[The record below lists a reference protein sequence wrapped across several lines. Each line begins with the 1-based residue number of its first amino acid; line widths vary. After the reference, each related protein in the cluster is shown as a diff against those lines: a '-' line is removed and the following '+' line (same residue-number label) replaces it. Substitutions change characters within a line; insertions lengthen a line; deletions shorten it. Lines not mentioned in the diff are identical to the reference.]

1 MKAILT
7 ILFLSLF
14 KITLIS
20 QCASYYIYESFS
32 TTLPTQKGTWTANS
46 MVAGTTP
53 VRTGTTNLT
62 FNGVGDWIRL
72 PLVAN
77 PGVIS
82 FWYRRSTNTT
92 AWTLNVQTS
101 SNGTTWTT
109 RGSVTGPTTTY
120 QQYTLNIGALG
131 LTNVFIRLIDA
142 RASGAQERYVD
153 DLSLTSTSSVDN
165 TLIPF
170 LSSCSNSL
178 SSGDLYNITDNGG
191 PAGPIAAGY
200 SNNIDRTIT
209 ITPSDNTKKVNLM
222 FTQMDLEIDYDYL
235 YIYNGPSTAS
245 PLIAT
250 ITGTVIPSDIISS
263 STNGE
268 ITIRWTTDISNVGA
282 WGGFFIEASI
292 ITPLPVELY
301 YFEGFPYPQWNVI
314 KWNTASEHNSM
325 KFDIESSTDGYLW
338 NLIGTKN
345 AAGNSTTIS
354 KYSYIDY
361 NSKELNYYRLVQYD
375 FDGKCEIFGPISV
388 FKNSTTKKVVKYIN
402 SLGQEVNL
410 EYKGLVFEIYEDGTS
425 RKIIR

>member
-82 FWYRRSTNTT
+82 FWYRRSSNTT

-101 SNGTTWTT
+101 PNGTTWTT

-170 LSSCSNSL
+170 LSSCSKSL

-200 SNNIDRTIT
+200 SNSLNRTIT
-209 ITPSDNTKKVNLM
+209 ITPSDNTKKTSLH
-222 FTQMDLEIDYDYL
+222 FTQMDLETDYDYL
-235 YIYNGPSTAS
+235 YIYDGPSTAS

-250 ITGTVIPSDIISS
+250 ITGEVIPSDS
-263 STNGE
+263 
-268 ITIRWTTDISNVGA
+268 
-282 WGGFFIEASI
+282 
-292 ITPLPVELY
+292 
-301 YFEGFPYPQWNVI
+301 
-314 KWNTASEHNSM
+314 
-325 KFDIESSTDGYLW
+325 
-338 NLIGTKN
+338 
-345 AAGNSTTIS
+345 
-354 KYSYIDY
+354 
-361 NSKELNYYRLVQYD
+361 
-375 FDGKCEIFGPISV
+375 
-388 FKNSTTKKVVKYIN
+388 
-402 SLGQEVNL
+402 
-410 EYKGLVFEIYEDGTS
+410 
-425 RKIIR
+425 